1 MRLTARYLSYA
12 NVDRNALTGLYLDL
26 SEIALL
32 PVGEVSACALVH
44 VKQMTTGHLIFAQ
57 D

>member
-44 VKQMTTGHLIFAQ
+44 VKQMTTDHLIFAQ